1 MEYVNLGNTG
11 LMVSRLCLGCMTLGT
26 SEWRKWVLDERDA
39 RGVFK
44 TALDAG
50 INYFDTA
57 DQYSQ
62 GVSEEVTGRALRD
75 MARRDEF
82 VVSTKVNTPMGELPT
97 QRGLSRKHIMEAI
110 DASLMRLGLDYV
122 DLYVCHRWDE
132 TTPIEETLAA
142 LDDVIGAGKALYIG
156 ASNFTAWQL
165 AKALG
170 ISERQGYSRFITLQ
184 NIYNLIDRE
193 DEREMAP
200 LCRDQGVAMTPW
212 SPLARGFLAG
222 NRKPGGGGATQ
233 RAEMDAKTQE
243 MYFSD
248 TDFAIADRAGA
259 IAKARDVKP
268 IQVALAWLLA
278 KPGVTSPVVGVTK
291 KEQLGELIG
300 ALDIEL
306 TAEEMA
312 ALEEPYLPKRPY
324 R

>member
-1 MEYVNLGNTG
+1 MEYVNLGNSG

-26 SEWRKWVLDERDA
+26 SAWRKWVLDERDS

-44 TALDAG
+44 SALDAG

-75 MARRDEF
+75 MARRDEV
-82 VVSTKVNTPMGELPT
+82 VVSTKVYTPMGEMAT

-110 DASLMRLGLDYV
+110 DASLTRLGLDYV
-122 DLYVCHRWDE
+122 DLYVCHRWDP

-142 LDDVIGAGKALYIG
+142 LDDVVGAGKALYIG

-165 AKALG
+165 AKALF
-170 ISERQGYSRFITLQ
+170 ISDGQGYSRFITLQ

-200 LCRDQGVAMTPW
+200 LCLDQGVALTPW

-222 NRKPGGGGATQ
+222 NRKRGGGGATA
-233 RAEMDAKTQE
+233 RAETDGKAEE

-248 TDFAIADRAGA
+248 TDFAIADRAAA

-291 KEQLGELIG
+291 KEQLGELTG
-300 ALDIEL
+300 ALEIEL
-306 TAEEMA
+306 TDEEIA
-312 ALEEPYLPKRPY
+312 ALEAPYLPKRPY
-324 R
+324 L